1 MVLCKLALRIHL
13 TVGILFCINLTH
25 AAAPSRDFPNI
36 PSPPKSSTYWIAQYV
51 EQNTIPM
58 QIKSFESKLDISEV
72 IKFYEEW
79 FKKRLD
85 YSKKTL
91 GDDVL
96 ISAKVGLYRLT
107 ANIKSVK
114 TGTATMGTLT
124 AAALYEADNN
134 SEERAALIG
143 KGFPAPIGSEALSD
157 SVTYD
162 PGTRNRTIVLT
173 NQLSIEANALHIREQ
188 MIKLKWTLNQ
198 DQTVKGGENSMLTF
212 SRADSQMLIS
222 ITKNKMSPKTWII
235 SSQTEADQ

>member
-1 MVLCKLALRIHL
+1 MLKIYFAI
-13 TVGILFCINLTH
+13 GILFCINFTH
-25 AAAPSRDFPNI
+25 AAAPNRDFPNI
-36 PSPPKSSTYWIAQYV
+36 PSPPKSSTYWIAQYI

-58 QIKSFESKLDISEV
+58 QIKSFESKLDIVDV

-85 YSKKTL
+85 YSKKTF

-96 ISAKVGLYRLT
+96 ISAKVGLYQLT

-114 TGTATMGTLT
+114 VGTATMGTLT
-124 AAALYEADNN
+124 AAAFYEAEKNI
-134 SEERAALIG
+134 EERAALIG
-143 KGFPAPIGSEALSD
+143 KGFPAPIGSETLSD

-198 DQTVKGGENSMLTF
+198 DQTVKGGENSLLTF
-212 SRADSQMLIS
+212 RKASSQMLVS
-222 ITKNKMSPKTWII
+222 ITKNKASTKTWII
-235 SSQTEADQ
+235 SSQTEAD